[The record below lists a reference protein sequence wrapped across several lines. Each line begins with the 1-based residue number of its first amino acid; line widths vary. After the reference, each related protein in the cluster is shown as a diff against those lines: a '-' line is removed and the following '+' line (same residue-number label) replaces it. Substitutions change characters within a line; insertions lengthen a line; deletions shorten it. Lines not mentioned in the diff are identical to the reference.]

1 MKILHLVLILF
12 SGYFIQAQALVGT
25 WKTDAVVAYD
35 VREYY
40 VLTPAN
46 KTEEATKME
55 RYGSFVVFSEDY
67 TFQSYY
73 TAPCGN
79 DCFTTTDGTYEYL
92 DKNTVKLTL
101 HRVHQSGMCQDTQN
115 KKVVL
120 GVFEIV
126 QNKECTRLEKRKV

>member
-1 MKILHLVLILF
+1 MRILHLLLVFF
-12 SGYFIQAQALVGT
+12 SGYFAQAQALAGT
-25 WKTDAVVAYD
+25 WKTNAVFTYNIQ
-35 VREYY
+35 EYY

-46 KTEEATKME
+46 TTEEASKME
-55 RYGSFVVFSEDY
+55 RYGSFVVFSEDD

-101 HRVHQSGMCQDTQN
+101 HRLHQSGMCQDAQN

-120 GVFEIV
+120 GVFDIV
-126 QNKECTRLEKRKV
+126 QNKEGTRLVKRKV